1 MVNTLIDIIGKEAAL
16 FESFLELLE
25 QQQQMLVENDV
36 DGLTKVT
43 ELQRE
48 KLIQSQLLNKKRLEL
63 VEAIKTANH
72 IDGDLN
78 VTRLLDIVDQT
89 QADRLQRLQKIIL
102 DLSDQINLTR
112 NQNAMLLNKSR
123 EYIMKTMEMLSRI
136 QGSSPIYSASGD
148 QTDRSRTVA
157 VDRRA

>member
-25 QQQQMLVENDV
+25 QQQRMLVENDI
-36 DGLTKVT
+36 DGITRVT
-43 ELQRE
+43 DLQRE

-63 VEAIKTANH
+63 VEAIKIANH
-72 IDGDLN
+72 IEDDLN
-78 VTRLLDIVDQT
+78 VTRLLEIVDQT
-89 QADRLQRLQKIIL
+89 QADRLQHLQKIIL
-102 DLSDQINLTR
+102 ALSDQINRTR
-112 NQNAMLLNKSR
+112 NQNAMLLNRSR

-136 QGSSPIYSASGD
+136 QGTPSTYSASGNTKD
-148 QTDRSRTVA
+148 HSRTVA

>member
-25 QQQQMLVENDV
+25 QQKRMLVENDV
-36 DGLTKVT
+36 DGLTRVT
-43 ELQRE
+43 DLQRE

-72 IDGDLN
+72 IEGDLN
-78 VTRLLDIVDQT
+78 VTRLLDIVDQS

-102 DLSDQINLTR
+102 DLSEQINNTR
-112 NQNAMLLNKSR
+112 NQNAMLLNRSR

-136 QGSSPIYSASGD
+136 QGTPATYSASGSQKED
-148 QTDRSRTVA
+148 SRTVA